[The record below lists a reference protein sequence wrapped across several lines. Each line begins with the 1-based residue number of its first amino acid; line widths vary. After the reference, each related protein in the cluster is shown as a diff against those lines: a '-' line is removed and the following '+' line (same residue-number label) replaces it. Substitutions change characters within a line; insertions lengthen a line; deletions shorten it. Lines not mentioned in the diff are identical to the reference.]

1 VRLRRLLSVA
11 FAVGFAA
18 ITHPGSLFAQTDVI
32 RGRITGPDSLPIER
46 ATVTVTSLS
55 GNVSRSARTD
65 KSGRYTV
72 TFPGDEGD
80 YFVNVAAL
88 GFATKRFE
96 VKRTSDQEIL
106 IADARLQRVATQL
119 DAVKVSADRQKAAQ
133 QARQNI
139 LNKFKAAPGPDDP
152 EVKQRQAERE
162 AQAAARA
169 KVREAREAAKAE
181 QKAREA
187 EAAAAAAAQL
197 AREKEEEAA
206 RLVALEAEAK
216 AKRDARYAARK
227 GGKGKKK

>member
-1 VRLRRLLSVA
+1 MTLGHLP
-11 FAVGFAA
+11 FTE
-18 ITHPGSLFAQTDVI
+18 ISLFAPLRRWYSVA
-32 RGRITGPDSLPIER
+32 GSL
-46 ATVTVTSLS
+46 
-55 GNVSRSARTD
+55 NRSAKPPDPAFHNKNEND
-65 KSGRYTV
+65 KAPFVSG
-72 TFPGDEGD
+72 FKEPS
-80 YFVNVAAL
+80 F
-88 GFATKRFE
+88 
-96 VKRTSDQEIL
+96 
-106 IADARLQRVATQL
+106 
-119 DAVKVSADRQKAAQ
+119 ADRQKAAQ
-133 QARQNI
+133 QARLNI
-139 LNKFKAAPGPDDP
+139 LNKFKAQPGPDDP

-181 QKAREA
+181 EKAREA